1 MTTDATTE
9 RMRQHLAVLNPVTLT
24 IRDDSRHHAGHV
36 GAAGGGG
43 HYQLTIVA
51 EAFRGKPTLAC
62 HRMIHDALGPLMHS
76 EIHALSIKASTPL
89 PY

>member
-1 MTTDATTE
+1 MTSDTTVD
-9 RMRQHLAVLNPVTLT
+9 RMRQCLAALRPVTLT

-51 EAFRGKPTLAC
+51 EAFRGVPSLAR
-62 HRMIHDALGPLMHS
+62 HRMIHEALAPLMRS

-89 PY
+89 P